1 MREIGEGRKRDRQ
14 TDRQMDRQTDR
25 QRVKNSKIYAEKER
39 KYWKIRKK
47 KV

>member
-1 MREIGEGRKRDRQ
+1 
-14 TDRQMDRQTDR
+14 MDRQTDR

-47 KV
+47 KERETLTVKEREWKMKRG